1 VQQTQATATSEA
13 ARPLAGRHAV
23 VTGAGSGIGAAIA
36 GELARLGA
44 DLTLFGRRLDPLT
57 SRAQELAAQYG
68 AETRAASL
76 DVTDAGAVP
85 PAFAAAVTRLG
96 RVDILI
102 NNAGA
107 AESAAIAR
115 TDAAMMQRMLDINYL
130 GPFHCIQAVL
140 PAMREAGS
148 GRIVN
153 IASTAGLTGYPYV
166 ASYCGAKHAL
176 IGLTRALALEL
187 ARTGITVNAICP
199 GFTDTDLVT
208 RAVETIVAKT
218 GRSEEAA
225 RDELARGN
233 PMGRLVTP
241 AEVAAAVAF
250 LCLPAASSM
259 TGQAIA
265 VAGGEVMK

>member
-1 VQQTQATATSEA
+1 VQISDS
-13 ARPLAGRHAV
+13 RPLSHSHAA
-23 VTGAGSGIGAAIA
+23 VTGGGSGIGAAIA
-36 GELARLGA
+36 DALAQLGA
-44 DLTLFGRRLDPLT
+44 HLTLLGRNRDRL
-57 SRAQELAAQYG
+57 AGE
-68 AETRAASL
+68 AASIASRHGVAAVAVVL
-76 DVTDAGAVP
+76 DVTDASAV
-85 PAFAAAVTRLG
+85 AREFAALG

-107 AESAAIAR
+107 AESAPFAR
-115 TDAAMMQRMLDINYL
+115 SDAALMQRMLDVNYL

-140 PAMREAGS
+140 PGMRAAGA

-166 ASYCGAKHAL
+166 AGYCGAKHAL
-176 IGLTRALALEL
+176 VGLTRALALEL
-187 ARTGITVNAICP
+187 ARTGITVNAVCP

-208 RAVETIVAKT
+208 RAAETIAGKT
-218 GRSEEAA
+218 GRSTEAA
-225 RDELARGN
+225 REALARGN

-250 LCLPAASSM
+250 LCLPGASAM

-265 VAGGEVMK
+265 VAGGEVMT